1 MTISFPLLRPGCFGR
16 GSGYDSAIGQRWIPV
31 MPQLIA
37 LAVVGTAAYVGYKWL
52 KRQNQRMAERRAQA
66 QRRQGGDL
74 RDLGELE
81 WDEAQGVYRPSGR
94 VSD

>member
-1 MTISFPLLRPGCFGR
+1 
-16 GSGYDSAIGQRWIPV
+16 

-37 LAVVGTAAYVGYKWL
+37 LAVVGTVAYVGYKWL
-52 KRQNQRMAERRAQA
+52 KKQNQRMAESRAQG

-81 WDEAQGVYRPSGR
+81 WDEAQGVYRPRGR
-94 VSD
+94 MSE